1 MRRLYFF
8 MAVLSVLA
16 AFGVAL
22 LTSTHTV
29 TAQAPGA
36 GGAAAGGYLKGGA
49 RGFVKTA
56 QGQVVDG
63 LMVQLISEKTSIRT
77 TVYTDE
83 AGRYEFPVLEAGEH
97 VLRIARPLEFRHYTR
112 KGVRIDGATR
122 LDDIVVERIGDG
134 KLAPGADF
142 LPPVPELLPQLTG
155 AEWLS
160 NLEGTEQEKSAV
172 LKACSIG
179 CHSVD
184 YAFRMTFDDASWP
197 KFLHRMLDFSPR
209 LITNP
214 RKNNYIQSQEG
225 ADLIVN
231 FMKRVRGTNSK
242 LPAIRPFPRPSGP
255 ATRAVVTEYE
265 LPWTTV
271 NIHDVAGD
279 GQGNIWFTI
288 NRSPFIGKLDSK
300 TGKVIS
306 YRIPQVQPPPNAPRD
321 AEGMAGGEVAK
332 AHPGLQHIWV
342 DKAGIVWFTG
352 TWASSVGRLD
362 PRTGDI
368 QQVMTDLMYPE
379 EDMAATHN
387 LGFAPDGTMYKTG
400 HKKIYKWEPSTIFKT
415 GKPTKIWPMKEANST
430 YGNFVSWD
438 GRYFGGG
445 GQYIVWLDT
454 QTGEVRERKLTV
466 GGKGRGAFDPFG
478 TIWVGGD
485 RLAKYDP
492 KTDTLVEYRLPTPY
506 TNLYSTRADKNGDV
520 WSGEMQGG
528 RVARFKPK
536 THQWIEYVLPT
547 PWSLDFNSWIDN
559 STDPPTFWY
568 GDQLGYI
575 VRIQALE

>member
-1 MRRLYFF
+1 MRRLYFV
-8 MAVLSVLA
+8 AVLTLGTA
-16 AFGVAL
+16 LGAAL
-22 LTSTHTV
+22 LPSTGTV
-29 TAQAPGA
+29 TAQTQAAPA
-36 GGAAAGGYLKGGA
+36 GYLKGGA
-49 RGFVKTA
+49 RGVVKTDTGLA
-56 QGQVVDG
+56 VDG
-63 LMVQLISEKTSIRT
+63 IMVQLISEKNSIRT
-77 TVYTDE
+77 TVYSDE
-83 AGRYEFPVLEAGEH
+83 AGRYEFPALDAGEY
-97 VLRIARPLEFRHYTR
+97 VLRIARPLEFKQFTR
-112 KGVRIDGATR
+112 KGVTVNGATR
-122 LDDIVVERIGDG
+122 LDDIVLSRIGDG
-134 KLAPGADF
+134 KLAPAADF

-160 NLEGTEQEKSAV
+160 NLEGSEQEKAAV

-184 YAFRMTFDDASWP
+184 YAFRMTFDDAGWD
-197 KFLHRMLDFSPR
+197 KFMDRMLNFGPR
-209 LITNP
+209 LITRPNP
-214 RKNNYIQSQEG
+214 HNYIDTKEG
-225 ADLIVN
+225 ADLVIN
-231 FMKRVRGTNSK
+231 FMKRNMGTKGK

-279 GQGNIWFTI
+279 GQGGIWFTI
-288 NRSPFIGKLDSK
+288 NRSNFIGKLDSK
-300 TGKVIS
+300 TGKVTQ
-306 YRIPQVQPPPNAPRD
+306 YRVPQVQPPPNAPKD
-321 AEGMAGGEVAK
+321 AEGMAGGQVAK
-332 AHPGLQHIWV
+332 AHPGFQHIWV
-342 DKAGIVWFTG
+342 DKTGMIWFTG

-368 QQVMTDLMYPE
+368 QQAMTDLMYPE

-387 LGFAPDGTMYKTG
+387 LGFSPDGTMYKTG
-400 HKKIYKWEPSTIFKT
+400 HKKIYKWDPGTVFKT
-415 GKPTKIWPMKEANST
+415 GQPVKIWPMKDANST

-445 GQYIVWLDT
+445 GQYAVWLDT
-454 QTGEVRERKLTV
+454 QTGEVRERKLQV
-466 GGKGRGAFDPFG
+466 GGKGRGSFDPFG
-478 TIWVGGD
+478 NIWIGGD

-492 KTDTLVEYRLPTPY
+492 KADVLAEYRLPTQY
-506 TNLYSTRADKNGDV
+506 ANLYSTRADRNGDV

-528 RVARFKPK
+528 RVARFNQK

-559 STDPPTFWY
+559 STNPPTFWY

-575 VRIQALE
+575 VRIQPLE

>member
-1 MRRLYFF
+1 MKRLYFV
-8 MAVLSVLA
+8 AVVIL
-16 AFGVAL
+16 GVAFVAAL
-22 LTSTHTV
+22 ATSTGTV
-29 TAQAPGA
+29 AAQAP
-36 GGAAAGGYLKGGA
+36 AASAVSLKGGPKGA
-49 RGFVKTA
+49 VMTETRLA
-56 QGQVVDG
+56 VDG
-63 LMVQLISEKTSIRT
+63 IMVQLISEKNSIRT

-83 AGRYEFPVLEAGEH
+83 SGRYEFPVLEPGEY
-97 VLRIARPLEFRHYTR
+97 VLRLARPLEFKQYTR
-112 KGVRIDGATR
+112 KGVMLTGANQR
-122 LDDIVVERIGDG
+122 LDDIVVQRIGNAS
-134 KLAPGADF
+134 LAPAADF

-160 NLEGTEQEKSAV
+160 NLQGSEQEKAAV

-184 YAFRMTFDDASWP
+184 YAFRMTFDDASWE
-197 KFLHRMLDFSPR
+197 KFLDRMLNFGPR
-209 LITNP
+209 LITRPNP
-214 RKNNYIQSQEG
+214 HNYIDTKEG
-225 ADLIVN
+225 AELVIN
-231 FMKRVRGTNSK
+231 FLKRNMGTSGK

-279 GQGNIWFTI
+279 GQGGIWFTI
-288 NRSPFIGKLDSK
+288 NRSNFIGKLDSK
-300 TGKVIS
+300 TGKVTS
-306 YRIPQVQPPPNAPRD
+306 YRVPQVQPPPNAPKD

-332 AHPGLQHIWV
+332 AHPGFQHVWV
-342 DKAGIVWFTG
+342 DKSGIVWFTG

-362 PRTGDI
+362 PKTGDI
-368 QQVMTDLMYPE
+368 QQAMTDLMYPE

-387 LGFAPDGTMYKTG
+387 LGFSPDGTMYKTG
-400 HKKIYKWEPSTIFKT
+400 NKKIYKWDPSSVFKT
-415 GKPTKIWPMKEANST
+415 GKPVQMWPMQEARST

-445 GQYIVWLDT
+445 GQHAVWLDT
-454 QTGEVRERKLTV
+454 KTGEVRERKLQV
-466 GGKGRGAFDPFG
+466 GGKGRGSFDPFG
-478 TIWVGGD
+478 NIWIGGD

-492 KTDTLVEYRLPTPY
+492 KTDVLAEYRLPTQY
-506 TNLYSTRADKNGDV
+506 ANLYSTRADKNGDV

-528 RVARFKPK
+528 RVARFNQK

-559 STDPPTFWY
+559 STNPPTFWY

-575 VRIQALE
+575 VRIQPLE

>member
-1 MRRLYFF
+1 MRRFYFI
-8 MAVLSVLA
+8 AVLTLGCA
-16 AFGVAL
+16 LGMGL
-22 LTSTHTV
+22 LTSSETV
-29 TAQAPGA
+29 TAQTPVADATMSGHH
-36 GGAAAGGYLKGGA
+36 LKGGA
-49 RGFVKTA
+49 RGAVKTA
-56 QGQVVDG
+56 QGRMVDG
-63 LMVQLISEKTSIRT
+63 LMVQLISEKTAIRT

-83 AGRYEFPVLEAGEH
+83 AGRYEFPVLESGEY
-97 VLRIARPLEFRHYTR
+97 VLRVPRPLEFRQFTR
-112 KGVRIDGATR
+112 KGVRIDGPTR
-122 LDDIVVERIGDG
+122 LDEIVVHNIGDG
-134 KLAPGADF
+134 TLAPAADF

-160 NLEGTEQEKSAV
+160 NLEGSEQEKAAV

-179 CHSVD
+179 CHSVSH
-184 YAFRMTFDDASWP
+184 AFRMTFDDASWET
-197 KFLHRMLDFSPR
+197 FLTRMLDFRPR
-209 LITNP
+209 LITSPNEH
-214 RKNNYIQSQEG
+214 NYIKSQEG
-225 ADLIVN
+225 ADMVVN
-231 FMKRVRGTNSK
+231 FMKRNRGIHST

-288 NRSPFIGKLDSK
+288 NRSPLIGKLDSK
-300 TGKVIS
+300 TGKVTS
-306 YRIPQVQPPPNAPRD
+306 YRVPVFQPPANAPID
-321 AEGMAGGEVAK
+321 TEGMAGGDVTK

-342 DKAGIVWFTG
+342 AKDGMVWFTG
-352 TWASSVGRLD
+352 TWADGVGRLD

-368 QQVMTDLMYPE
+368 QLAMTHLMYPE
-379 EDMAATHN
+379 EGMAATHN

-400 HKKIYKWEPSTIFKT
+400 NNKIYQWDPSTVFET
-415 GKPTKIWPMKEANST
+415 GKPSKIWPLKEANRT

-445 GQYIVWLDT
+445 GSHIVWLDT
-454 QTGEVRERKLTV
+454 ETGEVRERKLTV

-478 TIWVGGD
+478 NIWVGGD

-492 KTDTLVEYRLPTPY
+492 KADTLSEYRLPTPY

-559 STDPPTFWY
+559 STDVPTFWY
-568 GDQLGYI
+568 GDELGYI
-575 VRIQALE
+575 VRIQPME